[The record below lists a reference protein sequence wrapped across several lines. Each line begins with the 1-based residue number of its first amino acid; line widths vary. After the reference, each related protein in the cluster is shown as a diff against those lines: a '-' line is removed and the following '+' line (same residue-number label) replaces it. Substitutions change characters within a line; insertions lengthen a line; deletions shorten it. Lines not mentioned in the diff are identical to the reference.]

1 MKARMLLM
9 TTATL
14 SLIAVS
20 GSANDVVAIRVNGHY
35 FTEPATVD
43 ITVAVEPDQANR
55 TLRIEA
61 DGDQYFRS
69 SEINLDGPSEK
80 RMHTVEFRNL
90 PAGSYEVRAAVLSTN
105 DVRAMAVQDL
115 EVTGSP
121 R

>member
-14 SLIAVS
+14 QSDRGQRDARTTWLPFASMDITS
-20 GSANDVVAIRVNGHY
+20 PNR
-35 FTEPATVD
+35 PTVD

-55 TLRIEA
+55 TLRVEA
-61 DGDQYFRS
+61 DGDRYFRS
-69 SEINLDGPSEK
+69 SEITLDGSSEK

-115 EVTGSP
+115 S